1 MSSNLLLDP
10 HGFHTKWKAVLK
22 LPFRIPETKDSVR
35 KCFQFSDNFRHRLR
49 SNAKH
54 CIALPTIMIS
64 ARQVS

>member
-1 MSSNLLLDP
+1 MSSNLPLDP
-10 HGFHTKWKAVLK
+10 HCFHNKWKAVLK
-22 LPFRIPETKDSVR
+22 LLFRIPETKDSVR

-49 SNAKH
+49 CNAKH